1 MLSPPHCIFAK
12 LRREYPAAGGLAP
25 CPSTLY
31 PSRRRCPPLHG
42 SPSGIN
48 CASATHGTSSE
59 TGGTSLRRQTAR
71 PHTPRAL
78 LRAPNLGAERPF
90 AVDVLPRARPPVLD
104 GGEGKGEEWE
114 YIPDDILPAPMGR
127 VNCAVT
133 EDARIS
139 REQLQLL
146 HRPHCEHEQCD
157 RYEHPAHLHQYE
169 QREQHKQYEHRE
181 HHDAFAYTELKG
193 RDSPAYE
200 CLALLPRAVSSSY
213 LFRIGASIS
222 AHVVL
227 KRGCSTV
234 HLRRPHPRQRRSQLP
249 RPATLQRTLSFVRS
263 TPSEGRATRPDDG
276 REAGARIRGTPS
288 LSIRDIAHPLSSGPH
303 LFTFLTHGKPQA
315 TLDTDSASSSAP
327 QQPASLPNKA
337 PKRSHYDLPRD
348 QPHGERPSPQKR
360 YQGKNR
366 ARAASPTPPHPLVG
380 DTHEDDDDPNIE
392 ELDFFNL
399 SIPNPP
405 RVPTPNYPGHHST
418 ERPPRPP
425 HHLRA
430 LSRHPRPVPRL
441 PTPTTTILWTTA
453 VPDEV
458 FKAPTRD
465 EFIAALPKSRDKN
478 PHRPST
484 AHDPEGE
491 AHAQYAGFQANGPL
505 WDSAVIATHVA
516 LDNMSDDITMAVRL
530 HPENFLSATVFSGG
544 HALFEKH
551 KNVRADVAR
560 ALEEIAGGDK
570 LTVIMPQ
577 AKVVPKQA
585 RRAPG
590 GKSNKFVGPI
600 ELLIRCSDVETRN
613 KLTTQATF
621 AVDHLLAFHVTS
633 LDAERLSWAVAFF
646 KTDISNTPKV
656 TGGRLRWAAYDR
668 LARSSP
674 APKAA
679 NLIDRATQG
688 GSALSREQRLHDFAA
703 TFDVRHLPHADNPV
717 YVLYAKPCT
726 KDAALWDEIR
736 ANMRITVTD
745 LLEAF
750 IPHVNAS
757 TGHNLCADCKLDCHP
772 KYNCMF
778 TVRDRGWWGPKGL
791 EAILKLLRGGESES
805 EGEAR
810 GEPRPRTSNW
820 AISRGRGQY
829 NRR

>member
-1 MLSPPHCIFAK
+1 MEAMLDLQDQLREGSRPKRVVNVLDIRHVISFEIALREEVYVK
-12 LRREYPAAGGLAP
+12 L
-25 CPSTLY
+25 
-31 PSRRRCPPLHG
+31 
-42 SPSGIN
+42 
-48 CASATHGTSSE
+48 SAT
-59 TGGTSLRRQTAR
+59 
-71 PHTPRAL
+71 
-78 LRAPNLGAERPF
+78 
-90 AVDVLPRARPPVLD
+90 V
-104 GGEGKGEEWE
+104 
-114 YIPDDILPAPMGR
+114 
-127 VNCAVT
+127 
-133 EDARIS
+133 
-139 REQLQLL
+139 
-146 HRPHCEHEQCD
+146 
-157 RYEHPAHLHQYE
+157 
-169 QREQHKQYEHRE
+169 
-181 HHDAFAYTELKG
+181 
-193 RDSPAYE
+193 
-200 CLALLPRAVSSSY
+200 
-213 LFRIGASIS
+213 
-222 AHVVL
+222 
-227 KRGCSTV
+227 
-234 HLRRPHPRQRRSQLP
+234 
-249 RPATLQRTLSFVRS
+249 QRTLSFVRS
-263 TPSEGRATRPDDG
+263 TPSEGRATRPDNE
-276 REAGARIRGTPS
+276 RAARARIRGTPS
-288 LSIRDIAHPLSSGPH
+288 LSIREAARLLSPH
-303 LFTFLTHGKPQA
+303 LSTLPTHGKPQA

-366 ARAASPTPPHPLVG
+366 RRAASPTPPRPLVG
-380 DTHEDDDDPNIE
+380 DTYEDDDDTDIE
-392 ELDFFNL
+392 QLDFFDL

-405 RVPTPNYPGHHST
+405 RAPTPPQLRSA
-418 ERPPRPP
+418 PPSPSPSARSLSAPP
-425 HHLRA
+425 
-430 LSRHPRPVPRL
+430 SRTATPHPDEDD
-441 PTPTTTILWTTA
+441 IMDEA
-453 VPDEV
+453 VPNDV

-484 AHDPEGE
+484 AHDPDGE
-491 AHAQYAGFQANGPL
+491 AHAQYAGFQANSPL
-505 WDSAVIATHVA
+505 WDSAVIAIHVA
-516 LDNMSDDITMAVRL
+516 LDNMSDEITTAVRL
-530 HPENFLSATVFSGG
+530 HPENFLSATIFSGG

-551 KNVRADVAR
+551 KNVRADVAG
-560 ALEEIAGGDK
+560 ALEEIAGADK

-600 ELLIRCSDVETRN
+600 GLLIRCSDVETRD
-613 KLTTQATF
+613 KLTKQATF

-633 LDAERLSWAVAFF
+633 LDAERLSWAIAFF
-646 KTDISNTPKV
+646 KTDISASPEV
-656 TGGRLRWAAYDR
+656 TAGRLRWAAYDK
-668 LARSSP
+668 LAGSLP

-726 KDAALWDEIR
+726 KDAVLWDEIR

-750 IPHVNAS
+750 IPHANAS

-791 EAILKLLRGGESES
+791 EAVLKLLRGGESES